1 MKDIKG
7 ELTYKGQQYGL
18 VFNFNTM
25 EAIQDRYGTIEK
37 WADLSDG
44 NGSEPNAKAVIF
56 GITAMINEWIAIQNE
71 DENANIQPL
80 TTRKVGRMISEIGFE
95 NAVGMMNDTVIKS
108 TESAE
113 KNA

>member
-1 MKDIKG
+1 
-7 ELTYKGQQYGL
+7 
-18 VFNFNTM
+18 
-25 EAIQDRYGTIEK
+25 
-37 WADLSDG
+37 
-44 NGSEPNAKAVIF
+44 
-56 GITAMINEWIAIQNE
+56 MINEWIAIQNE
-71 DENANIQPL
+71 DENANIKPL